1 MAVMKADTIGV
12 VCPVENLGAADASAV
27 INKAERLGYASF
39 WIGELVVGRDPFA
52 MASMLLS
59 RTERIK
65 VGLSVAII
73 WKRQPAT
80 MMNAARTL
88 AGLYDN
94 RFILALGASHKP
106 FINRYGMHYE
116 KPYRYMCEYVEKM
129 KSAPFLGPRLAH
141 EPPVVLAALMPK
153 MLALAAQT
161 DGAIVTNG
169 TPELT
174 ARVRR
179 ALGPDR
185 KIYVIQK
192 LLLETDP
199 AKARAAGRSMFSFYM
214 RLPNYANSVRSLGFT
229 DEDLSNGVSDRLVDA
244 LLTWGTEEKLRD
256 ALDAQLKA
264 GADHICILPLSPGA
278 PAAGVPLLDQR
289 TFEALA
295 PGAA

>member
-1 MAVMKADTIGV
+1 MEADKIGV
-12 VCPVENLGAADASAV
+12 VCPVENLSAADAAAM
-27 INKAERLGYASF
+27 IRKAENLGYASF

-52 MASMLLS
+52 MASFLLS
-59 RTERIK
+59 QTERIK

-88 AGLYDN
+88 AGLFDN
-94 RFILALGASHKP
+94 RFILTMGASHKP
-106 FINRYGMHYE
+106 FINRYGMNYE
-116 KPYRYMCEYVEKM
+116 QPYRYMCEYVEKM
-129 KSAPFLGPRLAH
+129 KSAPFLGPKLAQ
-141 EPPVVLAALMPK
+141 EPPVLLAALMPK
-153 MLALAAQT
+153 MLRLAATQT
-161 DGAIVTNG
+161 DGAIITNG

-174 ARVRR
+174 ARVR
-179 ALGPDR
+179 ATLGPNK

-192 LLLETDP
+192 MLLETDA

-229 DEDLSNGVSDRLVDA
+229 PEDLTGGVSDRLVDA
-244 LLTWGTEEKLRD
+244 LLAWGTKEQLRD
-256 ALDAQLKA
+256 SLDAQFKA
-264 GADHICILPLSPGA
+264 GADHICILPLAVGA

-295 PGAA
+295 PG

>member
-1 MAVMKADTIGV
+1 MEADKIGV
-12 VCPVENLGAADASAV
+12 VCPVENLSAAEAAAT
-27 INKAERLGYASF
+27 IRKAQRLGYASF

-52 MASMLLS
+52 MAAFLLS
-59 RTERIK
+59 QTERIK

-88 AGLYDN
+88 TGLFDN
-94 RFILALGASHKP
+94 RFVLTMGASHRP
-106 FINRYGMHYE
+106 FINRYGMHYD

-129 KSAPFLGPRLAH
+129 KAAPFLGPRLAQ
-141 EPPVVLAALMPK
+141 EPPVLLAALMPK
-153 MLALAAQT
+153 MLRLAGQT

-174 ARVRR
+174 ARVRA
-179 ALGPDR
+179 ALGPG
-185 KIYVIQK
+185 KKVYVIQK
-192 LLLETDP
+192 MLLETD
-199 AKARAAGRSMFSFYM
+199 AQRARAAGRSMFSFYM
-214 RLPNYANSVRSLGFT
+214 RLPNYANSVRSLGFS
-229 DEDLSNGVSDRLVDA
+229 EADLSGGVSDRLVDA
-244 LLTWGTEEKLRD
+244 LLAWGTEDQLRA

-264 GADHICILPLSPGA
+264 GADHVCILPLAAGA

-295 PGAA
+295 PR

>member
-1 MAVMKADTIGV
+1 MEADRIGV
-12 VCPVENLGAADASAV
+12 VCPVENVSAAQAAAMV
-27 INKAERLGYASF
+27 RKAERLGYASF

-52 MASMLLS
+52 MASFLLS
-59 RTERIK
+59 QTQRIK
-65 VGLSVAII
+65 VGLSVAIV

-94 RFILALGASHKP
+94 RFILTVGASHKP

-129 KSAPFLGPRLAH
+129 KAAPFLGPKLAQ
-141 EPPVVLAALMPK
+141 EPPVLLAALMPK

-161 DGAIVTNG
+161 DGAIITNG

-174 ARVRR
+174 ARVRA
-179 ALGPDR
+179 ALGPGG

-192 LLLETDP
+192 MLLETDA

-229 DEDLSNGVSDRLVDA
+229 EEDLAGGVSDRLVDA
-244 LLTWGTEEKLRD
+244 LLAWGTEEQLRQ
-256 ALDAQLKA
+256 ALDEQVKA
-264 GADHICILPLSPGA
+264 GADHICILPLAVGA
-278 PAAGVPLLDQR
+278 PAAGVPLLDER

-295 PGAA
+295 PR